1 MWRKGCTNWIR
12 KNLVVLIPRS
22 FFPPTIKESS
32 RIQYSVSW
40 CRIVQIFFIRFKHV

>member
-1 MWRKGCTNWIR
+1 VWLKGCTNCIR
-12 KNLVVLIPRS
+12 KNLVVLNPRS

-40 CRIVQIFFIRFKHV
+40 CRIVQIFFIRCKHV